1 MDKKIALIWVHN
13 LCHSQIDEIFGKQFA
28 NDKYDF
34 YSAETETKPQ
44 INQDTVRLMKQLY
57 GIDVRSVLQ
66 IFSFLSVRR
75 RKFHFGAEFVY
86 IMKLKIV
93 NRLVSNPSPL

>member
-34 YSAETETKPQ
+34 YSAETETKP
-44 INQDTVRLMKQLY
+44 
-57 GIDVRSVLQ
+57 
-66 IFSFLSVRR
+66 
-75 RKFHFGAEFVY
+75 
-86 IMKLKIV
+86 
-93 NRLVSNPSPL
+93 